1 MERSIDIT
9 GENKYFTLMQFRSLS
24 FEDTVNF
31 GEKIGRSLKGGEVL
45 ILSGV
50 LGSGK
55 TAFTKGVARALRVE
69 DPVTSPSFSILNLY
83 GGTVR
88 LFHFD
93 FYRIDSLSEMEDLL
107 EDYIYRTD
115 GVTVI
120 EWGEDVCTTLDEY
133 YFVRFE
139 IKGGSRTITVERR
152 GG

>member
-1 MERSIDIT
+1 
-9 GENKYFTLMQFRSLS
+9 MQFRSLS
-24 FEDTVNF
+24 FEDTVEF

-55 TAFTKGVARALRVE
+55 TAFTKGIARALRIE
-69 DPVTSPSFSILNLY
+69 ETVTSPSFSILNMY
-83 GGTVR
+83 EGTIQ

-107 EDYIYRTD
+107 EDYIYRMD

-120 EWGEDVCTTLDEY
+120 EWGEELRSMLDEY
-133 YFVRFE
+133 YIVRFE
-139 IKGGSRTITVERR
+139 IEDGARTITVERV

>member
-1 MERSIDIT
+1 MH
-9 GENKYFTLMQFRSLS
+9 FRSLS
-24 FEDTVNF
+24 FEDTVDF
-31 GEKIGRSLKGGEVL
+31 GEKVGRSLKGGEVL

-55 TAFTKGVARALRVE
+55 TAFTKGVARALSVE
-69 DPVTSPSFSILNLY
+69 ESVTSPSFSILNLY
-83 GGTVR
+83 EGTVL

-93 FYRIDSLSEMEDLL
+93 FYRVNSLSEMEDLL

-120 EWGEDVCTTLDEY
+120 EWGEGVRTTLDEY
-133 YFVRFE
+133 YFVHFE
-139 IKGGSRTITVERR
+139 IEDGARAITVERI

>member
-1 MERSIDIT
+1 
-9 GENKYFTLMQFRSLS
+9 MQFRSLS
-24 FEDTVNF
+24 FEDTVEF

-55 TAFTKGVARALRVE
+55 TAFTKGIARALCIE
-69 DPVTSPSFSILNLY
+69 ETVTSPSFSILNMY
-83 GGTVR
+83 EGTIL

-107 EDYIYRTD
+107 EDYIYRLD

-120 EWGEDVCTTLDEY
+120 EWGEEVRSTLDEY

-139 IKGGSRTITVERR
+139 IEDGARTITVERVER
-152 GG
+152 

>member
-1 MERSIDIT
+1 MN
-9 GENKYFTLMQFRSLS
+9 ENTYVTLMQFRSLC
-24 FEDTVNF
+24 FDDTVNF
-31 GEKIGRSLKGGEVL
+31 GENIGHTLKGGEVL

-55 TAFTKGVARALRVE
+55 TAFTKGVAKALGVE
-69 DPVTSPSFSILNLY
+69 ETVTSPSFSILNRY
-83 GGTVR
+83 EGTVL

-93 FYRIDSLSEMEDLL
+93 FYRIDSVSEMEDLL
-107 EDYIYRTD
+107 EDYLYRKD

-139 IKGGSRTITVERR
+139 IENGARKIAVERIKR
-152 GG
+152 

>member
-1 MERSIDIT
+1 
-9 GENKYFTLMQFRSLS
+9 MQFRSLS
-24 FEDTVNF
+24 FEDTVEF

-55 TAFTKGVARALRVE
+55 TAFTKGIARALRIE
-69 DPVTSPSFSILNLY
+69 ETVTSPSFSILNMY
-83 GGTVR
+83 EGTIQ

-107 EDYIYRTD
+107 EDYIYRLD

-120 EWGEDVCTTLDEY
+120 EWGEELRSMLDEY
-133 YFVRFE
+133 YIVRFE
-139 IKGGSRTITVERR
+139 IEDGARTITVERVER
-152 GG
+152 